1 MAIDFHRLKVSEII
15 RETPEAVSIV
25 FELPEELKSVFA
37 YKPGQYLT
45 IKLPD
50 GNPAERRAYSISSSP
65 YWDEPIM
72 VTVKKLPEGNL
83 SVHLNEKLKV
93 GDYLDV
99 MPPIGAFVP
108 DFETK
113 PNAHYVLYA
122 AGSGITPIF
131 SILKSILKVEEHSKI
146 LLLYSNRTLESII
159 FHKKLIELEQNYSG
173 RLKIIFGLTQYD
185 NNWQGHKGRFTTL
198 NLTALLQKNAP
209 DFRMREH
216 FLCGPAGMMRQVLD
230 ALEILAVDKARIHKE
245 SFTAED
251 VIHQNG
257 AKKPD
262 VEILPRRVKIKLYG
276 EIFEI
281 NVDPDDTIVS
291 ALQKEGYMPP
301 YSCQIG
307 ACSTCRAKAI
317 NGSFYMDICEAL
329 TEEEKKNGFILTCRA
344 HPLDDNCF
352 VDYD

>member
-25 FELPEELKSVFA
+25 FELPEELKSVFD

-65 YWDEPIM
+65 HWDEPIM
-72 VTVKKLPEGNL
+72 VTVKKLSEGNL

-113 PNAHYVLYA
+113 PNSHYVLYA

-159 FHKKLIELEQNYSG
+159 FHKNLIELQQNYSG

-185 NNWQGHKGRFTTL
+185 
-198 NLTALLQKNAP
+198 
-209 DFRMREH
+209 
-216 FLCGPAGMMRQVLD
+216 
-230 ALEILAVDKARIHKE
+230 
-245 SFTAED
+245 
-251 VIHQNG
+251 
-257 AKKPD
+257 
-262 VEILPRRVKIKLYG
+262 
-276 EIFEI
+276 
-281 NVDPDDTIVS
+281 
-291 ALQKEGYMPP
+291 
-301 YSCQIG
+301 
-307 ACSTCRAKAI
+307 
-317 NGSFYMDICEAL
+317 
-329 TEEEKKNGFILTCRA
+329 
-344 HPLDDNCF
+344 
-352 VDYD
+352 